1 MKRTEVNVELRKAKK
16 EDNLQKRRNFE
27 RDDEPLSPL
36 QKRNR
41 VAAANMSI
49 EDIVNGMCVAAF
61 VFCKVYFLIF
71 FFMM

>member
-16 EDNLQKRRNFE
+16 EDNLQKWRNFE
-27 RDDEPLSPL
+27 RDGEPLSPL

>member
-1 MKRTEVNVELRKAKK
+1 MKRTEVNVELRKANK
-16 EDNLQKRRNFE
+16 EDNLQKRRNLE

-61 VFCKVYFLIF
+61 VFCKAYFLIF
-71 FFMM
+71 FFMA